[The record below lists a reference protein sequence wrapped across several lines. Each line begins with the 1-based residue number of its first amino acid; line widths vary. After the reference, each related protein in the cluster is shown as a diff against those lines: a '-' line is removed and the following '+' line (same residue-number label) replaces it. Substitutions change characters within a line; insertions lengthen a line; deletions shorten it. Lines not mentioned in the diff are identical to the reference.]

1 MKYQLA
7 IFDLDGTILDT
18 LEDLTDST
26 NHVLSS
32 NGYPTH
38 SIDEIRSYV
47 GNGIYM
53 LIKRAV
59 PNATDE
65 KEIQRLFEQFVSYY
79 KDHCAIK
86 TKAYEGIND
95 LLFALKENN
104 VKRAVVSN
112 KGDFAV
118 KILID
123 DYFPDL
129 FEISVGEKQGVRKKP
144 YADSVNEVLRL
155 LGCKKEETVY
165 IGDSEVD
172 IQTAKNA
179 GLACISVSYGF
190 RSKEFLKENDASLIV
205 EDVKGL
211 YKELLGDE

>member
-1 MKYQLA
+1 MKYKLA

-26 NHVLSS
+26 NHILSS

-38 SIDEIRSYV
+38 SIDEVRSYV

-53 LIKRAV
+53 LIKRAA
-59 PNATDE
+59 PNDTEE

-86 TKAYEGIND
+86 TKAYEGIRE
-95 LLFALKENN
+95 LLVALKEKGI
-104 VKRAVVSN
+104 KRAVVSN

-118 KILID
+118 RILID
-123 DYFPDL
+123 DYFPSL

-144 YADSVNEVLRL
+144 YPDSVNEVLREL
-155 LGCKKEETVY
+155 SVTKEEAVY

-190 RSKEFLKENDASLIV
+190 RSKEFLKENGASLIV

>member
-38 SIDEIRSYV
+38 SIDEVRSYV

>member
-38 SIDEIRSYV
+38 SIDEVRSYV

-155 LGCKKEETVY
+155 LGCKKEEAVY